1 MDNKFIVI
9 EGNIGAGKTTL
20 AQRVAQ
26 DYNAKLVLETFE
38 DNPFLPKFYNNHDR
52 YAFPLELSF
61 LASRY
66 KQLINEIK
74 QSNLFNSFTVCD
86 YYLMKSFIFAKIT
99 LAEDEFKLY
108 REFFELVRSLLV
120 KPDVLFYIHRDL
132 DLLKKNIDRRGREY
146 EKDIDIAYLKK
157 ITNGYFEY
165 FKQVQDFPIVIIN
178 SNNADY
184 LTKDHYEEFRD
195 LLNKRFKNGISNIKI
210 G

>member
-20 AQRVAQ
+20 AQKVAR
-26 DYNAKLVLETFE
+26 DFNAKLVLETFE
-38 DNPFLPKFYNNHDR
+38 DNPFLPKFYNNQER

-66 KQLINEIK
+66 KQLINDIE
-74 QSNLFNSFTVCD
+74 QSDLFNSFTVSD

-108 REFFELVRSLLV
+108 REFFEMVRRMLV

-132 DLLKKNIDRRGREY
+132 NVLKNNIESRGRQY
-146 EKDIDIAYLKK
+146 EKSIDLNYLKR
-157 ITNGYFEY
+157 ITDGYFEY
-165 FKQVQDFPIVIIN
+165 FKLVQDFPVVVIE
-178 SNNADY
+178 SNQADY
-184 LTKDHYEEFRD
+184 LTKEHYGEFCD
-195 LLNKRFKNGISNIKI
+195 LLNKNFENGISNIKI